1 MKMLNKNLVK
11 MSLAG
16 LVLAVSGFA
25 AAQQKSELAQADLWM
40 QPAKGGYTVEF
51 VSSGEVVGLQFDVK
65 GIEVAE
71 GQFDCGVGLAS
82 SHQASC
88 TINAEGNLRVIVFS
102 MENAPIPDGTM
113 VMIRN
118 AVSADRGNLLGAVRK
133 AAQPT
138 LDGVVFADTQG
149 TNVTP
154 DHLQ

>member
-1 MKMLNKNLVK
+1 MLNKNLAK
-11 MSLAG
+11 AGIAG
-16 LVLAVSGFA
+16 LALMAFGIVS
-25 AAQQKSELAQADLWM
+25 AQQKSELNQADLWL

-51 VSSGEVVGLQFDVK
+51 VSSGEIVGLQFDVK

-71 GQFDCGVGLAS
+71 GQFDCGIGLAG

-88 TINAEGNLRVIVFS
+88 TINSDGNLRVIVFS
-102 MENAPIPDGTM
+102 MENAAIPDGTM

-118 AVSADRGNLLGAVRK
+118 AVSADRGNLLGAVRQ

-138 LDGVVFADTQG
+138 LDGVVFADVQG
-149 TNVTP
+149 GNVTP

>member
-1 MKMLNKNLVK
+1 MLNRNLVK
-11 MSLAG
+11 AG
-16 LVLAVSGFA
+16 LVGLALAACGFA
-25 AAQQKSELAQADLWM
+25 SAQQKSELAQADLWL

-51 VSSGEVVGLQFDVK
+51 VSNGEVVGLQFDVK

-71 GQFDCGVGLAS
+71 GQFDCGAGVAET
-82 SHQASC
+82 HIASC
-88 TINAEGNLRVIVFS
+88 TINSEGNLRVLVYS

-118 AVSADRGNLLGAVRK
+118 AVSADRGNLLGAVRQ

-138 LDGVVFADTQG
+138 LDGVVFGDVQG
-149 TNVTP
+149 ANVTP